1 MNGLA
6 AAEFWSLTF
15 PSLMIAALAAASSA
29 LLGNFLV
36 LRRQAMLAD
45 AVSHVV
51 LPGIVVAFLV
61 TGSMAAGPM
70 GAGALIAAL
79 GSLAL
84 IELIRRRLSLD
95 PGAAIGIV
103 FTAMF
108 ALGVLLL
115 EASQASR
122 VHLDVEHAL
131 YGNLESLVWLSATSA
146 SALLDP
152 AALADL
158 PPALPRLAAILLIV
172 LVSLVAVWRP
182 LAIAS
187 FDPVYAEA
195 RGLPTRLIGLML
207 AAEVAL
213 VAVAAF
219 EAVGSVLVIA
229 MFVCPAASARLIA
242 DDLPRQVMLSL
253 CYALAAAIGG
263 VLIAGYLP
271 GLLGLN
277 FGVSAAGT
285 IATLSGLMLMA
296 TAAARLRRGQLRL
309 SR

>member
-1 MNGLA
+1 MNWQ
-6 AAEFWSLTF
+6 AEFWSLTF
-15 PSLMIAALAAASSA
+15 PSLAIAALAAASSA

-61 TGSMAAGPM
+61 TGSLAAGPM
-70 GAGALIAAL
+70 AAGALTAAL
-79 GSLAL
+79 VSLAA
-84 IELIRRRLSLD
+84 IELVRRRLSLD
-95 PGAAIGIV
+95 AGAAIGIV

-115 EASQASR
+115 EVSRASR

-131 YGNLESLVWLSATSA
+131 YGNLESLVWLSASSA

-158 PPALPRLAAILLIV
+158 PPALPRLAVILLIV
-172 LVSLVAVWRP
+172 AASLFLLWRP
-182 LAIAS
+182 LAIS
-187 FDPVYAEA
+187 TFDPVYAEA
-195 RGLPTRLIGLML
+195 RGLPVRLIGLVL

-229 MFVCPAASARLIA
+229 MFICPAASARLIA
-242 DDLPRQVMLSL
+242 DDLPRQVWLSL
-253 CYALAAAIGG
+253 IYALVAAIGG
-263 VLIAGYLP
+263 VLVAGYLP
-271 GLLGLN
+271 GWLGAS
-277 FGVSAAGT
+277 FGISAAGT
-285 IATLSGLMLMA
+285 IAALSGLMLA
-296 TAAARLRRGQLRL
+296 ITAATSRPQLRLRR
-309 SR
+309 